1 MKQKQNFK
9 LALDIIMLLLSVTFF
24 NKSLISLSYHEIAG
38 LILIGIFVLHIVI
51 NLKAISVMCRKFVK
65 VPAETKAGVV
75 VDFLLILCFAWIGI
89 SGIMIS
95 KTILTGISSNHM
107 VFKLGHM
114 FAGGLSVV
122 LLGVHIGLH
131 ICHRRFPAAAA
142 VLLSAVILCG
152 GVYGT
157 VNSSQLRWLSIPFS
171 AALSSGEEGGKRPAE
186 DREIEKN
193 AGSAEA
199 SAAEEGAGQDE
210 GSAKRPEI
218 ESNSAEVSAAE
229 EGAGQDEGSAKR
241 PEIESNSAEASA
253 AEEGA
258 GQDEGSAK
266 RPEIESNSAEASA
279 AEERT
284 EEAPPEGR
292 PSRDAAPPEEG
303 ASRPKGGTVPLS
315 QRLESVWM
323 FLSMILSCA
332 VVTYWIVRA
341 KKAIQAKK
349 KA

>member
-1 MKQKQNFK
+1 MKQKQKFK

-51 NLKAISVMCRKFVK
+51 NTKMISAMCKKFVK
-65 VPAETKAGVV
+65 VPAEIKVGVV
-75 VDFLLILCFAWIGI
+75 VDLLLILCFAWIGI

-199 SAAEEGAGQDE
+199 SAAEEGAGRDE
-210 GSAKRPEI
+210 GSAKRP
-218 ESNSAEVSAAE
+218 
-229 EGAGQDEGSAKR
+229 D
-241 PEIESNSAEASA
+241 
-253 AEEGA
+253 
-258 GQDEGSAK
+258 
-266 RPEIESNSAEASA
+266 IESNSAEASA

-349 KA
+349 AA

>member
-1 MKQKQNFK
+1 MKQKQKLK
-9 LALDIIMLLLSVTFF
+9 LALDVIMLLLSVTFYSK
-24 NKSLISLSYHEIAG
+24 NLISLSYHEIAG

-51 NLKAISVMCRKFVK
+51 NLKSISVMCRKFGK

-131 ICHRRFPAAAA
+131 LGFRRFPAAVS
-142 VLLSAVILCG
+142 VLLTAVVLCG
-152 GVYGT
+152 GIYGA

-171 AALSSGEEGGKRPAE
+171 ASQTAQGPEGQRPDGGAAAETDREESAHEKPAQQTEAGDDSAQAE
-186 DREIEKN
+186 D
-193 AGSAEA
+193 S
-199 SAAEEGAGQDE
+199 AGQ
-210 GSAKRPEI
+210 AK
-218 ESNSAEVSAAE
+218 
-229 EGAGQDEGSAKR
+229 
-241 PEIESNSAEASA
+241 
-253 AEEGA
+253 
-258 GQDEGSAK
+258 
-266 RPEIESNSAEASA
+266 
-279 AEERT
+279 ERT
-284 EEAPPEGR
+284 DGTAAKDGETEARSGGTPGRESGAEGR
-292 PSRDAAPPEEG
+292 LGRDGESGAEG
-303 ASRPKGGTVPLS
+303 REKGGAVPLS
-315 QRLESVWM
+315 QKAENVWM
-323 FLSMILSCA
+323 FFSMILSCA
-332 VVTYWIVRA
+332 AVTYWIVRA

>member
-210 GSAKRPEI
+210 GSAKRP
-218 ESNSAEVSAAE
+218 
-229 EGAGQDEGSAKR
+229 DT
-241 PEIESNSAEASA
+241 
-253 AEEGA
+253 
-258 GQDEGSAK
+258 
-266 RPEIESNSAEASA
+266 ESNSAEASA